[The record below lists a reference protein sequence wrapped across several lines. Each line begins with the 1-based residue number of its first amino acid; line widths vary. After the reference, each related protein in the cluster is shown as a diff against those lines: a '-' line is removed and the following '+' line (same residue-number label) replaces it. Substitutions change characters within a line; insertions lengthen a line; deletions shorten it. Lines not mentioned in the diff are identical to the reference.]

1 MRFFHLSDL
10 HIGRTLHG
18 YSLKEDQE
26 HILGEVVEY
35 AKKLRPDAI
44 VIAGDIYD
52 RPAPSAEAVTIFDGF
67 LTALAKITPAIP
79 VLMIAGNHDSAGRL
93 DYARRILENQNI
105 YIAGKVPSREDPETC
120 GHIRK
125 VTLGDAFGEV
135 DFYLLPFLKP
145 GYVRGLFTDSQEI
158 KSEEV
163 PQLEG
168 ANEAART
175 DSRTD
180 ALLLGGK
187 TEQMAADKDAP
198 RTYSEAVARMIE
210 REHIDWTRRNVLVSH
225 QFYTGAGQ
233 EMMTCDSEI
242 FSVGGIDNVDI
253 RGIQNFDYAAL
264 GHLHGAQSAGL
275 EYIRYCGT
283 LLKYSVSEAKQEKS
297 LHMVELTEKG
307 GAVKIEKLPLHPLRD
322 VQVLRGT
329 LEDILQSAV
338 SDDYVSITL
347 TDDTEHYRPKEQL
360 ERRFSHIL
368 EIRVD
373 NERTRRRLH
382 WEEEE
387 EPAGTPLS
395 VFSEFFE
402 EMQGRAMSEEEET
415 MMEHVMDTL
424 L

>member
-35 AKKLRPDAI
+35 AEKLRPDAI

-145 GYVRGLFTDSQEI
+145 GYVRGLFTDTRETDR
-158 KSEEV
+158 
-163 PQLEG
+163 
-168 ANEAART
+168 EAA
-175 DSRTD
+175 
-180 ALLLGGK
+180 APQPEGGSES
-187 TEQMAADKDAP
+187 TGTGGENAAP

-233 EMMTCDSEI
+233 EMATCDSEI
-242 FSVGGIDNVDI
+242 FSVGGIDNVDVQGI
-253 RGIQNFDYAAL
+253 RNFDYAAL
-264 GHLHGAQSAGL
+264 GHLHGAQSAGT

-297 LHMVELTEKG
+297 LHMVELAEKG
-307 GAVKIEKLPLHPLRD
+307 SAVKIENLSLHPLRD
-322 VQVLRGT
+322 VQVLRGD

-402 EMQGRAMSEEEET
+402 ELQGRAMSEEEET

>member
-35 AKKLRPDAI
+35 AEKLRPDAI

-125 VTLGDAFGEV
+125 VTLRDAFGEV

-145 GYVRGLFTDSQEI
+145 GYVRGLFADSQETD
-158 KSEEV
+158 SEE
-163 PQLEG
+163 
-168 ANEAART
+168 
-175 DSRTD
+175 
-180 ALLLGGK
+180 
-187 TEQMAADKDAP
+187 AP
-198 RTYSEAVARMIE
+198 RTYSKAVARMIE

-233 EMMTCDSEI
+233 EMATCDSEI

-253 RGIQNFDYAAL
+253 RGIRNFDYAAL
-264 GHLHGAQSAGL
+264 GHLHGAQRAGT

-297 LHMVELTEKG
+297 LHMVELAEKG
-307 GAVKIEKLPLHPLRD
+307 SAVKIEKLPLHPLRD
-322 VQVLRGT
+322 VQVLRGD

>member
-35 AKKLRPDAI
+35 AEKLRPDAI

-93 DYARRILENQNI
+93 DYARRILEHQNI

-125 VTLGDAFGEV
+125 VTLRDAFGEV

-145 GYVRGLFTDSQEI
+145 GYVRGLFADSQETD
-158 KSEEV
+158 SEE
-163 PQLEG
+163 
-168 ANEAART
+168 
-175 DSRTD
+175 
-180 ALLLGGK
+180 
-187 TEQMAADKDAP
+187 AP

-210 REHIDWTRRNVLVSH
+210 REHIDWTRRNLLVSH

-264 GHLHGAQSAGL
+264 GHLHGAQSAGT

-297 LHMVELTEKG
+297 LHMVELAEKG
-307 GAVKIEKLPLHPLRD
+307 SAVKIEKLPLHPLRD
-322 VQVLRGT
+322 VQVLRGD

-347 TDDTEHYRPKEQL
+347 TDDTEHYRSKEQL

>member
-67 LTALAKITPAIP
+67 LTALTKITPAIP

-105 YIAGKVPSREDPETC
+105 FIAGKVPSREDPETC

-125 VTLGDAFGEV
+125 VTLRDAFGEV

-145 GYVRGLFTDSQEI
+145 GYVRGLFTDSQE
-158 KSEEV
+158 
-163 PQLEG
+163 
-168 ANEAART
+168 T
-175 DSRTD
+175 DSED
-180 ALLLGGK
+180 V
-187 TEQMAADKDAP
+187 P

-264 GHLHGAQSAGL
+264 GHLHGAQRAGE

-283 LLKYSVSEAKQEKS
+283 LLKYSVSESRQEKS
-297 LHMVELTEKG
+297 LHMVELAEKG

-402 EMQGRAMSEEEET
+402 EMQGRAMSEEEEA

>member
-35 AKKLRPDAI
+35 AEKLRPDAI

-145 GYVRGLFTDSQEI
+145 GYVRGLFTDTRETDS
-158 KSEEV
+158 
-163 PQLEG
+163 
-168 ANEAART
+168 EAA
-175 DSRTD
+175 
-180 ALLLGGK
+180 APQPEGGRE
-187 TEQMAADKDAP
+187 TTGTGGENVVP

-233 EMMTCDSEI
+233 EMATCDSEI

-264 GHLHGAQSAGL
+264 GHLHGAQKAGE

-297 LHMVELTEKG
+297 LHMVELAEKG
-307 GAVKIEKLPLHPLRD
+307 SAVKIEKLPLHPLRD
-322 VQVLRGT
+322 VQVLRGN
-329 LEDILQSAV
+329 LEDILQSAA